1 MAKGTMTLLNGAVLD
16 CYPLKHPETRVDNE
30 LKLDTTGKYLSIGI
44 SKHRRDAASKNDE
57 ERKTLFLNNAFL
69 FLQNKDRIMSDSRMF
84 LCSVPIQNGLAY
96 TGTAGFNH
104 PTLGLYLEWWLSCE
118 KATILKE
125 DKTKWLVYFISGS
138 PLSGA
143 NKCGIVNEKGEIDSE
158 CLYPFPLVWRSF
170 ASINK
175 RYDEAKSLYQAYTL
189 EEVVKKLG
197 RRGVPNNLDGI
208 RKALFNRYLY

>member
-1 MAKGTMTLLNGAVLD
+1 M
-16 CYPLKHPETRVDNE
+16 
-30 LKLDTTGKYLSIGI
+30 KLDTTGKYLTVGR
-44 SKHRRDAASKNDE
+44 SKRRRDAPSKNDE

-84 LCSVPIQNGLAY
+84 LCPIPIQNGLAY

-104 PTLGLYLEWWLSCE
+104 PTLGVYLEWWLSCE
-118 KATILKE
+118 KAMILKE
-125 DKTKWLVYFISGS
+125 DKTEWLVYFISGS

-143 NKCGIVNEKGEIDSE
+143 NKCGIVNEKGDIGSE
-158 CLYPFPLVWRSF
+158 SICPFSPIWSSF
-170 ASINK
+170 TSINK

-197 RRGVPNNLDGI
+197 QKAILRLMARRFKFLH
-208 RKALFNRYLY
+208 

>member
-16 CYPLKHPETRVDNE
+16 CYPLKHLETRVDNE
-30 LKLDTTGKYLSIGI
+30 LKLDTTGKYLSIGR

-104 PTLGLYLEWWLSCE
+104 PTLGVYLEWWLSCE

-158 CLYPFPLVWRSF
+158 CLCPFPLVWRSF

-197 RRGVPNNLDGI
+197 RRGFLRTLAGS
-208 RKALFNRYLY
+208 